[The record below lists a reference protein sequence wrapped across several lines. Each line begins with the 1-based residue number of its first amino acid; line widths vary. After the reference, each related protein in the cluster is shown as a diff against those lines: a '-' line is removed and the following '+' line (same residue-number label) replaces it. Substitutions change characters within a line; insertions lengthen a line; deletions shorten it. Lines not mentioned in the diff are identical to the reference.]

1 MSVRQ
6 LCGAVLVL
14 LIGGADVLGAG
25 HKHEGK
31 VIGCPGLPGA
41 LVYQGKLI
49 KLQSPN
55 LAYCLATEN
64 VAVSKA
70 EYEAI
75 PELGVIH
82 TAVPNV
88 SCVHNKSKPGCL
100 LGIGADGKVARFAI
114 DSPDLAAANQSPAC
128 LLMDR
133 AYAAMPH
140 LADLRIKRKLP
151 APPKVPDKVRQWEY
165 KIYRPTDADFA
176 NGQAELA
183 FNRLAGEGW
192 EFVTTIVTRMKREGA
207 PLAGPVS
214 PITGTTCVL
223 FKRLKK

>member
-1 MSVRQ
+1 MSRRP

-14 LIGGADVLGAG
+14 LIGGANVLGAD
-25 HKHEGK
+25 HKYEGK
-31 VIGCPGLPGA
+31 LIACPGQPGA

-55 LAYCLATEN
+55 LAYCLATEHLT
-64 VAVSKA
+64 VSKA

-75 PELGVIH
+75 PELGVIN

-88 SCVHNKSKPGCL
+88 HCIYNRQKPGCL
-100 LGIGADGKVARFAI
+100 LGIGAEGKVARFAI
-114 DSPDLAAANQSPAC
+114 DSPDLAAANQSPGC

-133 AYAAMPH
+133 AYAAIPH

-151 APPKVPDKVRQWEY
+151 EPAKMPEKVPQWEY
-165 KIYRPTDADFA
+165 KIYKLTDADFA
-176 NGQAELA
+176 GNRAEVV
-183 FNRLAGEGW
+183 FNQLAGEGW
-192 EFVTTIVTRMKREGA
+192 EFVTTVVTRMKHEGA

-223 FKRLKK
+223 FKRPKK

>member
-1 MSVRQ
+1 MRR

-14 LIGGADVLGAG
+14 LIGGANVLGAD
-25 HKHEGK
+25 HKYEGK
-31 VIGCPGLPGA
+31 VIACPGQPGA
-41 LVYQGKLI
+41 FVYRGKLI

-55 LAYCLATEN
+55 LAYCLATEHLN
-64 VAVSKA
+64 VSKA

-88 SCVHNKSKPGCL
+88 SCIYNRQKPGCL
-100 LGIGADGKVARFAI
+100 LGIGADGKVACFAI
-114 DSPDLAAANQSPAC
+114 DSPDLAAANQSPGC
-128 LLMDR
+128 FLMDS
-133 AYAAMPH
+133 AYNAIPR

-151 APPKVPDKVRQWEY
+151 GPPKVPEKVRQWEY
-165 KIYRPTDADFA
+165 KIYRPTDAEFA
-176 NGQAELA
+176 NGQAEAA

-192 EFVTTIVTRMKREGA
+192 EFAASIVTRMKHEGA

>member
-1 MSVRQ
+1 MSRRP
-6 LCGAVLVL
+6 LCGTVLVL
-14 LIGGADVLGAG
+14 LIGSANVLGAD
-25 HKHEGK
+25 HKYEGK
-31 VIGCPGLPGA
+31 LIGCPGLPGA
-41 LVYQGKLI
+41 LVYRGKLI

-55 LAYCLATEN
+55 LAYCLATEH
-64 VAVSKA
+64 VTVSRA

-75 PELGVIH
+75 PELGTIH

-88 SCVHNKSKPGCL
+88 SCVYNRKTKPGCL
-100 LGIGADGKVARFAI
+100 LGIGADGKAALFAI
-114 DSPDLAAANQSPAC
+114 DTPDLAAANQSPECA
-128 LLMDR
+128 LMDS
-133 AYAAMPH
+133 AYDAIPR

-151 APPKVPDKVRQWEY
+151 EPPKQQWEY
-165 KIYRPTDADFA
+165 KIYRPTDAEFA
-176 NGQAELA
+176 NGQAEAA

-192 EFVTTIVTRMKREGA
+192 EFVTTIVTRMKHEGA